1 MGQLQSFTVRNFYR
15 GGNGRRLSLKFSS
28 KNSHQNLTS
37 RLMSSSSSNPY
48 SVYGT
53 QGNIGSPLGMG
64 SLQNLNR
71 SGSSLAQLSQAAL
84 RPSQSSLAP
93 GSGNPSLMGFN
104 SAVGGG
110 RITPTS
116 SGSAASASGFSSG
129 PSGFPGGGL
138 GFGSSQPPQLS
149 RPLGILQSNSMPSSA
164 AVSGRNP
171 LFNTRDGRGKIGE
184 SLSAFDPSE
193 FPSLG
198 SRENSS
204 APNPALARSNYV
216 GMVKQ
221 PSVDI
226 FKLAYMGMVKQPAM
240 EASEFTMSNEDF
252 PALPGPGP
260 NSAGRSAP
268 AAPAPSGL
276 GGMSAAST
284 VALPNQLGQQQG
296 VIGNNTLS
304 SEMMLQSTQGTA
316 GPGEVPVR
324 QQLQQPRRGIQT
336 SPSGLV
342 TNIPTSMVTD
352 QFGMIGLLT
361 FIRAAETDPNLVSLA
376 LGADLTTL
384 GLNLN
389 SGVNL
394 YPTFGGPWAET
405 PCRPQDIDYHVPY
418 EYLTN
423 TTIRDKLAPVK
434 LNRYKDDVLF
444 YMFYTNV
451 GDVLQLAAAAEL
463 YNRDWRYHKEDR
475 VWITRAPGMPPSE
488 KTAAYERG
496 TYYFFDV
503 NSWRKVPKE
512 FHLAYDKLE
521 DRPSLPTN
529 LSGQHGGVPATPSS
543 AGSPAPPMGGSGG
556 DRGGIG
562 GGVGGNGP
570 MGIQQGPQMSP
581 NMNSGPLQPPPGGL

>member
-1 MGQLQSFTVRNFYR
+1 
-15 GGNGRRLSLKFSS
+15 
-28 KNSHQNLTS
+28 
-37 RLMSSSSSNPY
+37 
-48 SVYGT
+48 
-53 QGNIGSPLGMG
+53 MG

-71 SGSSLAQLSQAAL
+71 SGSSLAQLSRAAVAA
-84 RPSQSSLAP
+84 SQSSLAP

-110 RITPTS
+110 RIAPTS
-116 SGSAASASGFSSG
+116 SGSAATPSGFSSG
-129 PSGFPGGGL
+129 PSGFPGAGL

-171 LFNTRDGRGKIGE
+171 LFNTRDNRGKIGE

-216 GMVKQ
+216 GMV
-221 PSVDI
+221 
-226 FKLAYMGMVKQPAM
+226 GQPAM

-260 NSAGRSAP
+260 NSAGRTAP
-268 AAPAPSGL
+268 AAPAPSSL
-276 GGMSAAST
+276 GGVSAASA
-284 VALPNQLGQQQG
+284 VALPNQLGQPQG
-296 VIGNNTLS
+296 IIGNALS
-304 SEMMLQSTQGTA
+304 SDMMLQSTQGTA

-394 YPTFGGPWAET
+394 YPTFGGPWADT

-543 AGSPAPPMGGSGG
+543 GGSPAPPMGSSGG

-570 MGIQQGPQMSP
+570 MGIQGPQMSP